1 MRRGAGSRGPGEL
14 PPAGEGGK
22 GNPGGCASLPQ
33 EGSDL
38 LWEGWERSRPRR
50 DRLRLQPRGG
60 RERRTYLRPDGRH
73 AASSAERRGRAAA
86 AALYLPGGRRAGPPR
101 PPRLRG
107 RGTLRAPPRL
117 SQQRGP
123 DGRSRAGLGRAEQ
136 NRVES
141 SGAERRGCSLTARH
155 GAGGRAAPARGT
167 DSPKPAVGHG
177 CRAGGVLGGGD
188 ASRRAGASSRPGSSR
203 VTGCRRARSVFLPP
217 GTVCDAAPVPSV
229 GRRGSCP
236 SPARS
241 PGTP

>member
-101 PPRLRG
+101 PPRPRG

-123 DGRSRAGLGRAEQ
+123 DGRSRAGPGRAEP

-141 SGAERRGCSLTARH
+141 SGAEQS
-155 GAGGRAAPARGT
+155 GAE
-167 DSPKPAVGHG
+167 
-177 CRAGGVLGGGD
+177 GVL
-188 ASRRAGASSRPGSSR
+188 PH
-203 VTGCRRARSVFLPP
+203 
-217 GTVCDAAPVPSV
+217 
-229 GRRGSCP
+229 
-236 SPARS
+236 SPARRGGPRCSGPGHGLAQARGRARLPGRRCPGRWRCLS
-241 PGTP
+241 PRWSLVPSRVLACHRLPEGPKCIPAARNSL